1 MYWLTGGQPRAEKMR
16 AVMYEYEPNWTTE
29 WIHYH
34 NARESVITG
43 TKSEEQV

>member
-1 MYWLTGGQPRAEKMR
+1 MYCLAGGQLGAEKMR

-29 WIHYH
+29 GIHYH
-34 NARESVITG
+34 KVRKNFLTG